1 MSFHQLCAMS
11 RSKRKPI
18 LIVMLR
24 NDSEEA
30 VEYAANALQTEQV

>member
-1 MSFHQLCAMS
+1 MS
-11 RSKRKPI
+11 RSKKKPI

-30 VEYAANALQTEQV
+30 VEYAANAL